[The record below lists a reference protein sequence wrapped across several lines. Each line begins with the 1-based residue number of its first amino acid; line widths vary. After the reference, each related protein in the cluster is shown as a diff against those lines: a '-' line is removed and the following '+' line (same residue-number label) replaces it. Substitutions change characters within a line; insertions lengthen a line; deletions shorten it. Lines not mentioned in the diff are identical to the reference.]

1 MKNIPKNQNETQQF
15 AETNSKGEKLRGYDA
30 TKFFLENKL
39 VPIYGEEFKAN
50 THEELVEMGLVKSR
64 QYTA

>member
-1 MKNIPKNQNETQQF
+1 MKHLQDNQNKTHQF

-39 VPIYGEEFKAN
+39 VPIYGDNFKAN
-50 THEELVEMGLVKSR
+50 THEELVEMGLVKE
-64 QYTA
+64 